1 MFRRIAVHLDNGIDC
16 RRRVEFALQMAR
28 PHDAH
33 LTGIFA
39 SYMLPRYFYDEGGM
53 WVRALDL
60 VKELNTKGRMAVQA
74 AFSEAT
80 AQAGVAASWRQG
92 EDMPAECVVRHAR
105 HSDVLIL
112 GQENAGDVEA
122 ATGNDFVEQVLLSA
136 GRPSSCCRRRVLP
149 NAGARVLYC
158 WNQSR
163 ESARA
168 IADAAPCAP
177 AAARPDAGP
186 RGPGRSGSAGFLRR
200 PGRLLRQP
208 RLSPAGVG
216 VPRRTRAGI
225 GDAILSAAAD
235 FGADLI
241 VMGAY
246 GHSRTRQWIMGGA
259 TRSLLE
265 AMTLPVF
272 FLTRRRRADAGK
284 RGGRRWF
291 A

>member
-1 MFRRIAVHLDNGIDC
+1 
-16 RRRVEFALQMAR
+16 MAR

-136 GRPSSCCRRRVLP
+136 GRPVIVLP
-149 NAGARVLYC
+149 TAGSFRNAGARVLYC

-168 IADAAPCAP
+168 IADAAPLLRGASALRAPTLGHGAP
-177 AAARPDAGP
+177 ADPDLRA
-186 RGPGRSGSAGFLRR
+186 SFRR

-216 VPRRTRAGI
+216 VPRRTRSRHRRRHPERGRRFRRGPDRHGGIRTQPHAPMDHGRRHALAVGGDDLAG
-225 GDAILSAAAD
+225 
-235 FGADLI
+235 
-241 VMGAY
+241 V
-246 GHSRTRQWIMGGA
+246 
-259 TRSLLE
+259 
-265 AMTLPVF
+265 

-284 RGGRRWF
+284 EAAVVGLHNAER
-291 A
+291 

>member
-136 GRPSSCCRRRVLP
+136 GRPVIVLP
-149 NAGARVLYC
+149 TAGSFRNAGARVLYC

-168 IADAAPCAP
+168 IADAAPLLRGASALRALTLGHGAP
-177 AAARPDAGP
+177 ADPDLRASFEDLAAYCASHGFPQLESEFRDA
-186 RGPGRSGSAGFLRR
+186 RE
-200 PGRLLRQP
+200 
-208 RLSPAGVG
+208 
-216 VPRRTRAGI
+216 AGI

-246 GHSRTRQWIMGGA
+246 GHSHTRQWIMGGA

-272 FLTRRRRADAGK
+272 FSH
-284 RGGRRWF
+284 
-291 A
+291 

>member
-1 MFRRIAVHLDNGIDC
+1 M
-16 RRRVEFALQMAR
+16 
-28 PHDAH
+28 
-33 LTGIFA
+33 
-39 SYMLPRYFYDEGGM
+39 
-53 WVRALDL
+53 
-60 VKELNTKGRMAVQA
+60 QA

-136 GRPSSCCRRRVLP
+136 GRPVIVLP
-149 NAGARVLYC
+149 TAGSFRNAGARVLYC

-163 ESARA
+163 ESAARSPTRRPCCARQRA
-168 IADAAPCAP
+168 ARLTLGHGAP
-177 AAARPDAGP
+177 ADPDLRASFEDLAAYCASHGFPSWSRSSATHESRHRRRHPERGRRFR
-186 RGPGRSGSAGFLRR
+186 RGPDRH
-200 PGRLLRQP
+200 
-208 RLSPAGVG
+208 
-216 VPRRTRAGI
+216 
-225 GDAILSAAAD
+225 
-235 FGADLI
+235 
-241 VMGAY
+241 GAY

-272 FLTRRRRADAGK
+272 FSLGDAGRMPGK
-284 RGGRRWF
+284 EAAVVGLHNAER
-291 A
+291 

>member
-112 GQENAGDVEA
+112 PGE
-122 ATGNDFVEQVLLSA
+122 
-136 GRPSSCCRRRVLP
+136 CRRR
-149 NAGARVLYC
+149 G
-158 WNQSR
+158 SR
-163 ESARA
+163 HRQ
-168 IADAAPCAP
+168 
-177 AAARPDAGP
+177 R
-186 RGPGRSGSAGFLRR
+186 LR
-200 PGRLLRQP
+200 
-208 RLSPAGVG
+208 
-216 VPRRTRAGI
+216 
-225 GDAILSAAAD
+225 
-235 FGADLI
+235 
-241 VMGAY
+241 
-246 GHSRTRQWIMGGA
+246 
-259 TRSLLE
+259 
-265 AMTLPVF
+265 
-272 FLTRRRRADAGK
+272 
-284 RGGRRWF
+284 
-291 A
+291 

>member
-60 VKELNTKGRMAVQA
+60 VKELNTGTHGSAGGVQRSHGAGRRGCVLAP
-74 AFSEAT
+74 
-80 AQAGVAASWRQG
+80 G

-122 ATGNDFVEQVLLSA
+122 ATGNDFAEQVLLSA
-136 GRPSSCCRRRVLP
+136 GRPVIVLP
-149 NAGARVLYC
+149 TAGSFRNAGARVLYC

-168 IADAAPCAP
+168 IADAAPLLRGAS
-177 AAARPDAGP
+177 ARALTLAT
-186 RGPGRSGSAGFLRR
+186 GPGRSGSAGFLRR
-200 PGRLLRQP
+200 PGRLL
-208 RLSPAGVG
+208 PATAF
-216 VPRRTRAGI
+216 PSWSRS
-225 GDAILSAAAD
+225 SATHERPA
-235 FGADLI
+235 
-241 VMGAY
+241 
-246 GHSRTRQWIMGGA
+246 SETP
-259 TRSLLE
+259 S
-265 AMTLPVF
+265 
-272 FLTRRRRADAGK
+272 
-284 RGGRRWF
+284 
-291 A
+291 